1 MAEASGIQAKFTAD
15 ISDIQ
20 GKLDI
25 LTGQLTKV
33 GSTTAQTAQGFALGG
48 IALEALNKAFSL
60 ATGFLE
66 SGFQEYTKINQAMG
80 QFDVLASNTK
90 SGLNSYS
97 DVLDKQVNNALANTT
112 YSHLQVVDALSQFAK
127 YGIDASKAA
136 TMLQTAEDASAGSGQ
151 SLETV
156 VTALQRSAQGLS
168 SRGLVQLGVDMT
180 EVKNSGDKLGDVMK
194 QLTKYHGDAA
204 EMAKTLSG
212 QETQLNNNFDEIK
225 TQVIAQVVPAFNSM
239 LSSILGVTKGMAD
252 NTQAQQNIQ
261 KITYQVIEGFKALY
275 DVLNV
280 VIDGTLTF
288 GSALASIPAISIAVI
303 TDLLDNWKKVPEMFE
318 VIGSNIGKYIKA
330 AFTGGKPDIKKLPQM
345 AFEATQQTAG
355 FFKDMT
361 TGLALETADSF
372 GKLGT
377 DMAGMIDGTGFKATE
392 LGSKLGN
399 LATGGAADMTNL
411 TDSTKKMSD
420 EMTKFATG
428 IDDAAQ
434 KHKEAIDKIESDVST
449 LTKDYA
455 QSNTDAASS
464 HADSVASIVKT
475 HQDKVTALKQQLLQ
489 ETEYGQNQDQ
499 VQIANTQSQLAQELA
514 FLQKHSSDVAS
525 VQTQLNED
533 ELDKEDKKYTEDEA
547 KRKEAYNTKLSDLKT
562 QLNTE
567 NSSYEASLAKM
578 ADDFTG
584 NWANILNYIKT
595 TATPKIVAAFDDM
608 VKQSNA
614 KLSSL
619 GIKGLGLP
627 EIKTTIPG
635 KKQHATGGMITETGV
650 HLLHAGEQVISRSQ
664 VDAGKGSG
672 SNISVNF
679 YGAMNI
685 SKEAD
690 ENRLADKIR
699 NVMMKDLQLSQ
710 HGLY

>member
-204 EMAKTLSG
+204 EMAKTLAG
-212 QETQLNNNFDEIK
+212 QETQLNNNLDEVK
-225 TQVIAQVVPAFNSM
+225 TQVIAQVVPAFNAM
-239 LSSILGVTKGMAD
+239 LGSVLGITKGMSD
-252 NTQAQQNIQ
+252 NTQAQENIQ
-261 KITYQVIEGFKALY
+261 KITYQVIEGFKGLW
-275 DVLNV
+275 DILNV
-280 VIDGTLTF
+280 VADV
-288 GSALASIPAISIAVI
+288 IAVFSNELVSMGQVAFSVA
-303 TDLLDNWKKVPEMFE
+303 TDIVNNFKKLPDLFKIV
-318 VIGSNIGKYIKA
+318 GNNIGQYIKA
-330 AFTGGKPDIKKLPQM
+330 AFTGSKPDIQKLPEMTFQATSDTLNNVQAMNSSLVSQTSNSFKSLTDDIDGMINATGFKVEELGPKLKKLP
-345 AFEATQQTAG
+345 ANAIPPIN
-355 FFKDMT
+355 D
-361 TGLALETADSF
+361 LA
-372 GKLGT
+372 
-377 DMAGMIDGTGFKATE
+377 
-392 LGSKLGN
+392 
-399 LATGGAADMTNL
+399 AA
-411 TDSTKKMSD
+411 TKKLND

-434 KHKEAIDKIESDVST
+434 KHKEAVDKIESDVST

-464 HADSVASIVKT
+464 HADSLASIVKT